1 MLYEMRTYTLKP
13 GMVGEY
19 EKRFAEAY
27 EVRQNYS
34 KLGAMFRTEIGNIN
48 NIRHFWQYNDL
59 QERAD
64 IRAKSAQDP
73 SGKWPPKTPELL
85 VNQEVT
91 ILDPVKGMPDWDGP
105 KEWGTVYE
113 LRIYSYSGADI
124 GKAAEAFG
132 EALAGRHAVYP
143 VAGMF
148 TSQQG
153 DLGTLYQLFP
163 YKNWAHREE
172 VRTEFRKQGVWP
184 PRAEV
189 RPQRQRVEFLLPSS
203 FSPLH

>member
-1 MLYEMRTYTLKP
+1 
-13 GMVGEY
+13 
-19 EKRFAEAY
+19 
-27 EVRQNYS
+27 
-34 KLGAMFRTEIGNIN
+34 
-48 NIRHFWQYNDL
+48 
-59 QERAD
+59 
-64 IRAKSAQDP
+64 
-73 SGKWPPKTPELL
+73 
-85 VNQEVT
+85 
-91 ILDPVKGMPDWDGP
+91 
-105 KEWGTVYE
+105 
-113 LRIYSYSGADI
+113 
-124 GKAAEAFG
+124 
-132 EALAGRHAVYP
+132 
-143 VAGMF
+143 MF